1 MPTANDRFKATFSR
15 TYWYS
20 VTLAVVLHFALLQFT
35 PAFAAERFDRPDAE
49 PIVVYAERVEL
60 PPPPNAIPRPAL
72 PIIAEG
78 EIDAAL
84 TIPTIPFER
93 YAPPPPPPPPSVGGR
108 SDGVREQFE
117 AFVPSMTAPRLLNAA
132 EIERALQQQY
142 PALLRDAGIEGSV
155 EVELWLTE
163 KGEVARAGIARSSGY
178 GAMDAA
184 ALAVVDRM
192 RLTPALNR
200 GRAVRV
206 IVNVPVRFR
215 VR

>member
-20 VTLAVVLHFALLQFT
+20 VTLAVLLHFLVLQFT
-35 PAFAAERFDRPDAE
+35 PAFAAERFDRPDAA
-49 PIVVYAERVEL
+49 PIVVYTERVEL

-72 PIIAEG
+72 PIITDG
-78 EIDAAL
+78 FVDATV

-93 YAPPPPPPPPSVGGR
+93 YVPPAPPPPSVGAR
-108 SDGVREQFE
+108 SDAVREQFE
-117 AFVPSMTAPRLLNAA
+117 AFVPSMTAPRLLNVQ
-132 EIERALQQQY
+132 EIERALQQHY
-142 PALLRDAGIEGSV
+142 PALLRDAGIEGDV
-155 EVELWLTE
+155 DVALWLTE
-163 KGEVARAGIARSSGY
+163 TGEVARAGIARSSGHA
-178 GAMDAA
+178 AMDAA
-184 ALAVVDRM
+184 ALAVIDRM

-206 IVNVPVRFR
+206 IVTVPVRFR